1 MQTDNVLLIVCGT
14 LILVLLINA
23 GILVS
28 LLRSNP
34 SSQLKVLGKTFE
46 TFQNPW
52 KKGNQDLKE
61 LRDRISKLENLSAEE
76 TQDDH

>member
-14 LILVLLINA
+14 LLLVLLINA
-23 GILVS
+23 GIMVA

-34 SSQLKVLGKTFE
+34 SNQLKVLSKTFE

-61 LRDRISKLENLSAEE
+61 LRDRISKLENPQSKEV
-76 TQDDH
+76 QDDH